1 MKEYIEIEAFE
12 NDIKEKKFEKV
23 FKEIVEKSM
32 DLIKRIA
39 KKRQI
44 ILDIKDGDNKEDIF
58 YNILFSFERN
68 TIYFTGVV
76 TLMNSFLRWNIAPE
90 DDFGET
96 KEEKLEKYV
105 NIYNA
110 IIGELDYYEKAE
122 KEIQIK
128 GYEELKNEKIDSLI
142 QVFKEMLKYKNK
154 EYNENWSFEEWI
166 DKIDMTYHYYH
177 LELQEVLEVLKFG
190 YYFVDIEKYNYD
202 SIEVN
207 EVETIILLE
216 NLYAILTCKGEDYTY
231 FANFYK
237 EIELKDDQTYSDV
250 YDIEIEKLAKLFK
263 EMLDYANVKYDTTDF
278 FSLRTLIC
286 RYYPYYTDTI
296 IHLRA
301 LMSMPDETYISKI
314 NSMEAI
320 YENLSKSYK
329 NYVGKIIIFYAMNY
343 AVDNNGISISDI
355 LSKFKISYLLAQKI
369 IKKLEERQIIKE
381 DDETKKEKC
390 VISKE
395 EWQEKRRLLQND
407 LKLDD
412 DMYEEYIN
420 NNLKY
425 KKLEDT
431 EDELLTDV
439 VDFILETGEVKNS
452 SIKNK
457 FGISYARAGRII
469 DQIEA
474 RDIISK
480 KGEILITKEEWK
492 ENKQKLLT

>member
-1 MKEYIEIEAFE
+1 
-12 NDIKEKKFEKV
+12 
-23 FKEIVEKSM
+23 
-32 DLIKRIA
+32 
-39 KKRQI
+39 
-44 ILDIKDGDNKEDIF
+44 
-58 YNILFSFERN
+58 
-68 TIYFTGVV
+68 
-76 TLMNSFLRWNIAPE
+76 
-90 DDFGET
+90 
-96 KEEKLEKYV
+96 
-105 NIYNA
+105 
-110 IIGELDYYEKAE
+110 
-122 KEIQIK
+122 
-128 GYEELKNEKIDSLI
+128 
-142 QVFKEMLKYKNK
+142 
-154 EYNENWSFEEWI
+154 
-166 DKIDMTYHYYH
+166 
-177 LELQEVLEVLKFG
+177 
-190 YYFVDIEKYNYD
+190 
-202 SIEVN
+202 
-207 EVETIILLE
+207 
-216 NLYAILTCKGEDYTY
+216 
-231 FANFYK
+231 
-237 EIELKDDQTYSDV
+237 
-250 YDIEIEKLAKLFK
+250 
-263 EMLDYANVKYDTTDF
+263 
-278 FSLRTLIC
+278 
-286 RYYPYYTDTI
+286 
-296 IHLRA
+296 
-301 LMSMPDETYISKI
+301 MPDETYISKI

-329 NYVGKIIIFYAMNY
+329 NYVEKIIIFYAMNY

-412 DMYEEYIN
+412 EMYEEYIN

-439 VDFILETGEVKNS
+439 VDFILGTGEVKNS